1 MIEMTR
7 TLLMLATALTIAGP
21 ASAGTGAQADWG
33 RLDSLATGDP
43 IAGPAGW
50 LNWCMGDR
58 GRCAPADGP
67 QPVRATAVLL
77 DLLESVQARVNG
89 ALTPRA
95 EPPGQD
101 LWQLGAASGDCE
113 DYALAKQAALRA
125 AGLPAGAARL
135 ATARLP
141 HGELH
146 AVLAV
151 ETDRGT
157 LVLDNLQRRV
167 VPMNALNYAWLRAQ
181 GFDRTL
187 RWRQLA
193 GAGSPA
199 PLRSATAAAREGMQ
213 AAGATRVGHQ

>member
-1 MIEMTR
+1 
-7 TLLMLATALTIAGP
+7 MLVTALTIAGP
-21 ASAGTGAQADWG
+21 ASAGTRADWG

-43 IAGPAGW
+43 VAGPAGW
-50 LNWCMGDR
+50 LNWCMADR
-58 GRCAPADGP
+58 GRCAPAARP
-67 QPVRATAVLL
+67 RPVRATAALL
-77 DLLESVQARVNG
+77 ALLESVQARVND

-135 ATARLP
+135 VTARLP

-146 AVLAV
+146 AVLTV
-151 ETDRGT
+151 ETNRGT

-167 VPMNALNYAWLRAQ
+167 VPMNDLDYAWLRAQ

-193 GAGSPA
+193 GDRSSTA
-199 PLRSATAAAREGMQ
+199 LRSAATDTSESMQ
-213 AAGATRVGHQ
+213 VAGATRIGDQ

>member
-1 MIEMTR
+1 M
-7 TLLMLATALTIAGP
+7 
-21 ASAGTGAQADWG
+21 
-33 RLDSLATGDP
+33 
-43 IAGPAGW
+43 
-50 LNWCMGDR
+50 
-58 GRCAPADGP
+58 
-67 QPVRATAVLL
+67 LL
-77 DLLESVQARVNG
+77 DLLESVQTRVNG

-125 AGLPAGAARL
+125 AGLPAGAVRL

-146 AVLAV
+146 AVLTV

-167 VPMNALNYAWLRAQ
+167 VPMNALDLCVAARP
-181 GFDRTL
+181 GHDRTL
-187 RWRQLA
+187 RWRELA
-193 GAGSPA
+193 ALGRPA
-199 PLRSATAAAREGMQ
+199 PRHPPRRLPERHARRWGHPRRPSVDAGVVVAVGRARSVVAPVAEVD
-213 AAGATRVGHQ
+213 GAVG